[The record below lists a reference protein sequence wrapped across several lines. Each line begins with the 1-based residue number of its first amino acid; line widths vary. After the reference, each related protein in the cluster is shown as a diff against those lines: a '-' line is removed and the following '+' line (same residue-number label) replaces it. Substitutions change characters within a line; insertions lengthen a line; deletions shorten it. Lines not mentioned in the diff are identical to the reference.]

1 MNDISQIRLSVI
13 IHSAAAIVTGLLSV
27 YLTSLSRTLFAG
39 IAGIVILIVIGFITQ
54 KLTQNK
60 DRKWWLSNGVVVF
73 LLVWLVSW
81 TTFHNL
87 GL

>member
-13 IHSAAAIVTGLLSV
+13 IHSAAAVAAGMLSV